1 MHQFYTEADKEDSWL
16 RERDPLAGSQNY
28 GTDLTS
34 VLKLQQKHQGLET
47 ELQGHQREFQ
57 SVCKQGDSLKEKAK
71 FASRV
76 ISQRISTLQQKWQ
89 RVNELSGTRKQLLIE
104 AEQYQQFFADANE
117 AESWVREREPLVTSS
132 EFGHNKSTATNLL
145 ENHSKLEEEIKS
157 YSSEIDRLRS
167 MGKKISDSSSTILLG
182 GRQTVDESSP
192 VPEPQEIVT
201 REEIEVEEEVTEE
214 REVEEEVVEQVT
226 TPRVITMYSYTGQGM
241 SFRKGEIFELCKK
254 HNSDWWL
261 VRRMSDKKQ
270 GYVPANYVRDMD
282 PLVTEQ
288 KSTKKVK
295 VQVPVI
301 VKRKKI
307 VEKVQPSP
315 RRGTGAGSRMAGMVS
330 KQKALDASSVL
341 VRVQGIMG
349 QYEGLEKSAVNR
361 HNQLEKYI
369 ELFGFH
375 RECEILEMWM
385 RERSAFIRTEV
396 TEPFSNRD
404 YVEGI
409 SSRFSRFESDLAAS
423 GSRCSQI
430 SSKAEKLMKDNHP
443 QAAEIQQRQ
452 QSVTSM
458 WQSLQQLRA
467 SQEQLVSLALRILDY
482 HELCDE
488 TRLWVLEKDT
498 ALSSEDIGRDLSAV
512 QALQRMHENIERE
525 LLPIEDKLAS
535 IHSTSRE
542 LQALYSKEA
551 VDINARH
558 AELAS
563 MQDTLKIKSSER
575 KKKLGD
581 AFKMHS
587 FNSETRELLEWVD
600 ETKDKLA
607 SKEMPSDVRT
617 AEEMRL
623 QNQELRTEITGRR
636 DKFSYLL
643 SLGKEVQASRIGE
656 KEFIQAQINLLA
668 QERDA
673 LEVSWADRN
682 KQLSEAKE
690 LQQFIRSAD
699 YATTI
704 LNSQEA
710 ALNSE
715 DVGEDLA
722 SVDTL
727 LRQHEYFEKIYTVQ
741 QQKLQEILDQADK
754 LMQGGHYDAVGISK
768 RSQAMITQREDI
780 EAMLGDRKARLES
793 SKSWYE
799 FQRMVEELGVWVD
812 KKMEIATDENYKDPS
827 NIQRKIQ
834 KHQGFQADIDAN
846 KAKLETIK
854 KSGEALFAANHS
866 KSPEIR
872 EMLESLSQQWSDLEA
887 ATQDKTERLEEALQ
901 QRDLFRQVIQSD
913 YDVVNML
920 GNAKLPKIRDSR
932 FLIFIIQKG

>member
-16 RERDPLAGSQNY
+16 REREPLAGSPNY

-34 VLKLQQKHQGLET
+34 VLKLQQKHQALEV
-47 ELQGHQREFQ
+47 ELQGHQKDFQ

-76 ISQRISTLQQKWQ
+76 ISQRISTLQQKWR
-89 RVNELSGTRKQLLIE
+89 RVNELSGTRKQLLVE
-104 AEQYQQFFADANE
+104 AEQYQQFFSDANE
-117 AESWVREREPLVTSS
+117 TESWIREREPLVTSS
-132 EFGHNKSTATNLL
+132 LFGHNKSTATNLL
-145 ENHSKLEEEIKS
+145 ENHTKLEEEIKS
-157 YSSEIDRLRS
+157 YSSEIERLKG
-167 MGKKISDSSSTILLG
+167 MGKKISDSSSTIFSG
-182 GRQTVDESSP
+182 ARQPVGESPS
-192 VPEPQEIVT
+192 VPETQEMVT
-201 REEIEVEEEVTEE
+201 KEEIEVEEEVTEE
-214 REVEEEVVEQVT
+214 REVEEEVVKQVT
-226 TPRVITMYSYTGQGM
+226 TPRVITMYAYSGQGM
-241 SFRKGEIFELCKK
+241 SFGKGDTFELCKK

-261 VRRMSDKKQ
+261 VRKMSDKKQ
-270 GYVPANYVRDMD
+270 GYVPANYVREID

-295 VQVPVI
+295 VQVPVT
-301 VKRKKI
+301 VKRKKL
-307 VEKVQPSP
+307 VEKVQSVP
-315 RRGTGAGSRMAGMVS
+315 RRSTGAGSRMAGMVS
-330 KQKALDASSVL
+330 KQKAMDASSVL
-341 VRVQGIMG
+341 ARVQAVMG
-349 QYEGLEKSAVNR
+349 QYEGLERAGINR

-375 RECEILEMWM
+375 RECEILEIWM
-385 RERSAFIRTEV
+385 RERSAFIRTEAM
-396 TEPFSNRD
+396 EPFSNRD

-430 SSKAEKLMKDNHP
+430 SSQAEKLMKDNHP

-458 WQSLQQLRA
+458 WHSLQQLKD
-467 SQEQLVSLALRILDY
+467 SQEQLVRLALRILHY

-488 TRLWVLEKDT
+488 TRLWVLEKDS
-498 ALSSEDIGRDLSAV
+498 ALSSEDIGKDLSAV
-512 QALQRMHENIERE
+512 QALQRKHENIERE

-535 IHSTSRE
+535 IRSTSME
-542 LQALYSKEA
+542 LKALYSKE
-551 VDINARH
+551 VVEINARH

-563 MQDTLKIKSSER
+563 MQDKLKIKASER
-575 KKKLGD
+575 KKRLED
-581 AFKMHS
+581 AFKMHN

-600 ETKDKLA
+600 ETKHKLD

-617 AEEMRL
+617 AEEMLL
-623 QNQELRTEITGRR
+623 QNQELRTEITNRQ
-636 DKFSYLL
+636 DKFSFLL
-643 SLGKEVQASRIGE
+643 SLGKEVLASRIGE
-656 KEFIQAQINLLA
+656 TEFIHAQTNLLS
-668 QERDA
+668 QERDT
-673 LEVSWADRN
+673 LEVSWRERN
-682 KQLSEAKE
+682 KQLNEAKE

-727 LRQHEYFEKIYTVQ
+727 LRQHEYFENIYTAQ
-741 QQKLQEILDQADK
+741 QQKLGEILEQADK
-754 LMQGGHYDAVGISK
+754 LMQAGHYDAVGISK
-768 RSQAMITQREDI
+768 RSQSMITQREDI
-780 EAMLGDRKARLES
+780 EVMLGDRKGRLES
-793 SKSWYE
+793 SKSWFE

-812 KKMEIATDENYKDPS
+812 NKMEIATDENYKDPS
-827 NIQRKIQ
+827 NIQGKIQ

-854 KSGEALFAANHS
+854 KSGETLLAANHA
-866 KSPEIR
+866 KTPEIR
-872 EMLESLSQQWSDLEA
+872 EMLYNLSQQWSDLEA

-901 QRDLFRQVIQSD
+901 QRDLFR
-913 YDVVNML
+913 
-920 GNAKLPKIRDSR
+920 
-932 FLIFIIQKG
+932 